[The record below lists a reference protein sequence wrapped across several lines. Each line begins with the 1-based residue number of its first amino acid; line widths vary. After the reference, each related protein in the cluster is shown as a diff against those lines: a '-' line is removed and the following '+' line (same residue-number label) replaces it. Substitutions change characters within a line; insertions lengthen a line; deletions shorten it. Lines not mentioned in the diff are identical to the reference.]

1 MTSTTARM
9 ACIAA
14 AILSFNRLAIASPTP
29 HFSRDVR
36 HSLAPRFAVNYVD
49 CDEPQKSK
57 LQTSFADAA
66 ALANIAF
73 DMDQSKT
80 P

>member
-49 CDEPQKSK
+49 CDTQKSK
-57 LQTSFADAA
+57 LETSFADAA

-73 DMDQSKT
+73 DMDQSRT